1 MRHFLH
7 SCIIPYF
14 LAAAVGASPELI
26 DRIVAVVD
34 DEVIL
39 WSELNFRL
47 RFQLE
52 QMGYSAYLEEENLV
66 RLREEALDEMI
77 DEQILLL
84 KAQEDSIAID
94 ESKVEEILSEQ
105 YNAIKNDMGSDGF
118 KEMIKRAGLSERQ
131 LRNRYRKEIRHS
143 LLYQEMLRE
152 LAFRLHVTH
161 RDIEAYRQTFK
172 DSLPERIS
180 LSRIRIKSKPD
191 EELLKA
197 NRDKIGEIQQKIA
210 AGADF
215 AGLARAYSE
224 DPGTAAQGGDLGC
237 FAVGRLVPEFEAAAF
252 DLRPGEVS
260 EPVLTQYGYHLILLH
275 EKREDEL
282 CASHILLRTSTTRLD
297 DRRVEVALNELRQR
311 ALAGEDFSQLARE
324 HSDERNTAMRGGF
337 WEIVLL
343 DQLPPPLHAQIGHLS
358 LGEISDPF
366 FMEDGGYIVKINDD
380 QSTLESLIREERLTH
395 SMREHIDE
403 YRTEIHV
410 EKRMDVALKEPA
422 GNGAP

>member
-1 MRHFLH
+1 MRYFLH
-7 SCIIPYF
+7 SCIILYF
-14 LAAAVGASPELI
+14 LAGAVGASPELI

-52 QMGYSAYLEEENLV
+52 QKGYSAYLEEDNLV
-66 RLREEALDEMI
+66 KLREEALDEMI

-105 YNAIKNDMGSDGF
+105 YNSIKNDMGSDGF

-191 EELLKA
+191 EQLLKS

-215 AGLARAYSE
+215 ADLARTYSE

-237 FAVGRLVPEFEAAAF
+237 FAVGRLVP
-252 DLRPGEVS
+252 R
-260 EPVLTQYGYHLILLH
+260 I
-275 EKREDEL
+275 
-282 CASHILLRTSTTRLD
+282 
-297 DRRVEVALNELRQR
+297 
-311 ALAGEDFSQLARE
+311 
-324 HSDERNTAMRGGF
+324 RGGCF
-337 WEIVLL
+337 
-343 DQLPPPLHAQIGHLS
+343 
-358 LGEISDPF
+358 
-366 FMEDGGYIVKINDD
+366 
-380 QSTLESLIREERLTH
+380 
-395 SMREHIDE
+395 
-403 YRTEIHV
+403 
-410 EKRMDVALKEPA
+410 
-422 GNGAP
+422 